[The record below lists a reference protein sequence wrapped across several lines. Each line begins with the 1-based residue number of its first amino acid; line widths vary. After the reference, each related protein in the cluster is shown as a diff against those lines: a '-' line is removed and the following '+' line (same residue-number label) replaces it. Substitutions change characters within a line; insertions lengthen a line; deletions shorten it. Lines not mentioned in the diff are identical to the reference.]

1 VRQYETAFLI
11 APNLPEEDN
20 EKLINQMAEIV
31 SSKQG
36 KILNVDKWGKRR
48 LAYQI
53 QKFQEAVYVF
63 FLYEGEPAV
72 PTELERQF
80 KQTEAILRF
89 LTVKHEGKKAVK
101 EKKRTAPKG
110 KRKEVKAKKT
120 APREELPAQEKE
132 PPVAEEIQEE
142 N

>member
-20 EKLINQMAEIV
+20 ETLIDQMAEIV
-31 SSKQG
+31 SSKKG
-36 KILNVDKWGKRR
+36 KMLNVDKWGKRR

-53 QKFQEAVYVF
+53 QRFHEAFYVF

-72 PTELERQF
+72 PTELERRF
-80 KQTEAILRF
+80 KQTEAIMRF
-89 LTVKHEGKKAVK
+89 LTVRYEGKRIAK
-101 EKKRTAPKG
+101 EKKRPAPRG
-110 KRKEVKAKKT
+110 KRKEVKAKKAVPAEEPT
-120 APREELPAQEKE
+120 VQAEELP
-132 PPVAEEIQEE
+132 PAEESKEE